1 MTLELF
7 INITNL
13 LQTAVL
19 AVVLFLVIRL
29 LLKNIDSLTVVFISF
44 FFSLWFLATIYWL
57 VYDILRPDV
66 RMPFAANEIG
76 EAGMLLMLSA
86 ALNHAVPHGSRAA
99 IKQMIGATVF
109 AVCNCILWIAWS
121 GEWLQDLI
129 TGLVFVWLL
138 SSVVCSLKVIRAL
151 TKTEWILLGIYC
163 AVLIAGQ
170 CLTFF
175 FEEPVKG
182 RIDLGCYILL
192 TIGVIYWLAK
202 FFISWKRKEPAKKL
216 MALALTNIVW
226 ITVAL
231 FMSSDLFYY
240 IYINVETLI
249 SVFLYLAARKV
260 VTES

>member
-1 MTLELF
+1 MLELF
-7 INITNL
+7 TNITNL

-19 AVVLFLVIRL
+19 AVMLFLVIRL
-29 LLKNIDSLTVVFISF
+29 LLKNIDNLTVVFISF
-44 FFSLWFLATIYWL
+44 FYSLWFLATIFWL
-57 VYDILRPDV
+57 VYDVLRPDV

-76 EAGMLLMLSA
+76 EAGMLLILA
-86 ALNHAVPHGSRAA
+86 AAVNHAVPHGSRAA
-99 IKQMIGATVF
+99 IKQMIGAVVF
-109 AVCNCILWIAWS
+109 AVCNVILWMAWS

-163 AVLIAGQ
+163 AALVAGQ
-170 CLTFF
+170 SLTFF

-182 RIDLGCYILL
+182 RIDLGCYVLL
-192 TIGVIYWLAK
+192 TIGVIYWLVKLSLA
-202 FFISWKRKEPAKKL
+202 WKRKSPAKKL
-216 MALALTNIVW
+216 LALAITNIVW

-231 FMSSDLFYY
+231 FMSAGLFYS